1 MPHLRERVLE
11 AAILQPTALRIHTS
25 PINLHSQHLAAIA
38 GPARISPHMTSD
50 VQIASQYTA
59 RPIQEIAERLG
70 VSTDDLL
77 PYGREIAKIDI
88 KALDRTRTRIKQK
101 LILVSA
107 ITPTPAGEGKTTTSI
122 GLAQALTELGESACL
137 ALREPSLGPCM
148 GMKGGACGGG
158 HSQVMPLDRI
168 NLHFTGDFHAITS
181 AHNLLAA
188 LIDNHLHFGNQL
200 NIDARKITWPRVLD
214 MNDRALRKMVTGLGG
229 PGQGVPRES
238 GFDITAASEVMAML
252 CLANDADD
260 LRARLNRT
268 LVGYSLTKEPILA
281 GQLGGVGAMM
291 ALLRD
296 AMNPNLVQTL
306 NGTPAFVHGGPFAN
320 IAHGCNSVVATRM
333 AMHFA
338 DWTVTEAGFGADLGA
353 EKFLDIKCRT
363 AGLNPDAVVL
373 VATIRALKMHGG
385 VAKNALHE
393 ANADAVLAGLPNLDK
408 HVENVRLYGKPAVVA
423 LNQFAADTPE
433 EIEVVRQRC
442 EELGI
447 GFAAS
452 RHHAEGGPGAIDL
465 AKAVMIAADVEAT
478 PLQPVY
484 ALTSAIEDKIRAVAT
499 KVYGADDVEF
509 DGLAHKQIERA
520 VELGYGNL
528 PVCIAK
534 VPGSLSDNPTKI
546 GRPTGFNITVR
557 GVQINAGA
565 GFLVVLTG
573 EIFRMPG
580 LPRHPAALEI
590 DLLTDGTIIGVE

>member
-1 MPHLRERVLE
+1 M
-11 AAILQPTALRIHTS
+11 A
-25 PINLHSQHLAAIA
+25 
-38 GPARISPHMTSD
+38 SD
-50 VQIASQYTA
+50 VQIARQYTA

-70 VSTDDLL
+70 VSTEDLL
-77 PYGREIAKIDI
+77 PYGREIAKVDV
-88 KALDRTRTRIKQK
+88 KALSRPHQRAQQK

-148 GMKGGACGGG
+148 GVKGGACGGG

-188 LIDNHLHFGNQL
+188 LIDNHLHFGNEL
-200 NIDARKITWPRVLD
+200 ELDPRKISWPRVLD

-229 PGQGVPRES
+229 PGQGMPRES

-252 CLANDADD
+252 CLSTDAEDLRTRLERTLIGYTRANDP
-260 LRARLNRT
+260 
-268 LVGYSLTKEPILA
+268 VFA
-281 GQLGGVGAMM
+281 GQLDGVGAMM

-296 AMNPNLVQTL
+296 AMNPNLVQTF

-320 IAHGCNSVVATRM
+320 IAHGCNSVLATRM

-363 AGLNPDAVVL
+363 TGLNPDAVVL
-373 VATIRALKMHGG
+373 VATVRALKMHGG
-385 VAKNALHE
+385 VAKSDLE
-393 ANADAVLAGLPNLDK
+393 AANPDAVAAGLPNLDK

-423 LNQFAADTPE
+423 LNQFANDTPE
-433 EIEVVRQRC
+433 EIEIVRKRC
-442 EELGI
+442 AELGI

-452 RHHAEGGPGAIDL
+452 RHHAEGGPGATEL
-465 AKAVMIAADVEAT
+465 ARAVMDAASGEAT
-478 PLQPVY
+478 ELQPVY
-484 ALTSAIEDKIRAVAT
+484 ALTDSVEDKIRKVAT
-499 KVYGADDVEF
+499 QIYGADDVEF
-509 DGLAHKQIERA
+509 DGSARKQIAKA
-520 VELGYGNL
+520 VELGYGEL

-534 VPGSLSDNPTKI
+534 VPGSLSDDPSKI
-546 GRPTGFNITVR
+546 GRPTNFTITVR
-557 GVQINAGA
+557 RVQINAGA

-580 LPRHPAALEI
+580 LPRVPAAASI
-590 DLLTDGTIIGVE
+590 DLLPDGTITGVE